1 MWLPVG
7 GCYRVDRGIEGV
19 NELWASMNEYSAALW
34 WLGIVSAITFVA
46 SLVVVPML
54 LVRIPPDY
62 FCPQPDLDPAPGPT
76 RRPLLKWLR
85 RAGKNLL
92 GVVLILG
99 GLLMLV
105 LPGQGLLTL
114 FVGIALVDFP
124 GKAAVQRRL
133 ASQRHVRRAID
144 WIRKRG
150 GQPPLVFD
158 DPESRP

>member
-1 MWLPVG
+1 MGW
-7 GCYRVDRGIEGV
+7 YRADLEIEAV
-19 NELWASMNEYSAALW
+19 NDFWASMNDHSAALW
-34 WLGIVSAITFVA
+34 WLGVVSAITFVA
-46 SLVVVPML
+46 SLIVVPML
-54 LVRIPPDY
+54 LVRIPPNY
-62 FCPQPDLDPAPGPT
+62 FCTAEDPDPAPGPT
-76 RRPLLKWLR
+76 RRPALKWLR

-99 GLLMLV
+99 GVLMLV

-158 DPESRP
+158 ELDGRP